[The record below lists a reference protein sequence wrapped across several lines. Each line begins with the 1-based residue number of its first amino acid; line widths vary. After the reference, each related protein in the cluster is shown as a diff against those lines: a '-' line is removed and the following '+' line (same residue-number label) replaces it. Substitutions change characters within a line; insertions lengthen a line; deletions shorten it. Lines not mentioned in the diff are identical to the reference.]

1 MTLVRFS
8 KYYFVS
14 DVGLN
19 QFSKHCFV
27 PGQRPSIKYVVT
39 ELAILDPLP
48 PSQLSFC
55 RSFCSEHCLMPGQVR
70 FEQEGQ
76 YIDNLQDRKLG
87 SATSVWG
94 QVQVYKGA
102 VNTRVS
108 VQGVESLWGDCRFFP
123 AGWGSQQQICTVLL
137 FLQTFHYKND
147 KKCESISIFFFE
159 NNNKFFLLHKIQTP
173 GINMQNGRQ
182 VI

>member
-102 VNTRVS
+102 VNTVCCQVRLGFNR
-108 VQGVESLWGDCRFFP
+108 QD
-123 AGWGSQQQICTVLL
+123 
-137 FLQTFHYKND
+137 
-147 KKCESISIFFFE
+147 SISILYKKESLAQRMVFRVRFRS
-159 NNNKFFLLHKIQTP
+159 KQIQPTLF
-173 GINMQNGRQ
+173 GVRLVQI
-182 VI
+182 